1 MPWMWVTRPEELQR
15 AQALEDEGKRLR
27 QELDEIEGLSSP
39 TACRLC
45 GAETTLTA
53 EHSPS
58 KTAGNVGR
66 MVKGMIDHAAT
77 AAGGSVVWTG
87 TIIQGA
93 KERTLCASCNNTTG
107 SWYNGAYVGLARA
120 ARKIAIPKAAGT
132 VLDVD
137 VLNPQRVAKQAL
149 VSIVATSQ
157 PGFTTRYPQLR
168 TLLVNREAR
177 EPIAPIRLWL
187 YLKADPS
194 ATTTGLVAALDIE
207 RGRGHLVSGF
217 SFWPLGWI
225 ITIGD
230 AEVRGATDVS
240 GWTELAYM
248 DRGPLRVQT
257 PCQWSISPYP
267 GDFRGPDEFPRDA
280 WKIQRS

>member
-45 GAETTLTA
+45 GTETTLTA

-58 KTAGNVGR
+58 KKAGNVGR

-87 TIIQGA
+87 TIVQGA
-93 KERTLCASCNNTTG
+93 KERALCASCNNRTG

-120 ARKIAIPKAAGT
+120 ARKIALPKAAGT

-168 TLLVNREAR
+168 TLLVSREAR
-177 EPIAPIRLWL
+177 GPLDPIRL
-187 YLKADPS
+187 
-194 ATTTGLVAALDIE
+194 
-207 RGRGHLVSGF
+207 
-217 SFWPLGWI
+217 
-225 ITIGD
+225 
-230 AEVRGATDVS
+230 
-240 GWTELAYM
+240 
-248 DRGPLRVQT
+248 
-257 PCQWSISPYP
+257 
-267 GDFRGPDEFPRDA
+267 
-280 WKIQRS
+280 